1 MDPDE
6 RHDLEAALRAVPGIA
21 HAALEDDDAPGE
33 PGGLGVLRLGLEPG
47 ADERAVAA
55 EVGRLLEEVFGVGVD
70 EDGVR
75 VVPADRDGPADQG
88 GHVERTATGVTHAVV
103 PEQGRR
109 GRERPSI
116 AAVQTLSAGLEVTA
130 TVTLGSGEHA
140 GTGTACAAASQ
151 RGMHRAVASAT
162 LQALA
167 ELSDDLDPAR
177 ARLEIEQ
184 VEVTP
189 LGAQRTALVAV
200 TLLTDRGSERLTG
213 AAAVREDVRQAVVRA
228 TLDAVNRR
236 LGVLGGVRAATA

>member
-21 HAALEDDDAPGE
+21 HAALEDEDLAGE

-70 EDGVR
+70 ADAVQ
-75 VVPADRDGPADQG
+75 VVPQDGPADQD
-88 GHVERTATGVTHAVV
+88 GHAERTAAGPTPAVV

-109 GRERPSI
+109 GRERPAI

-140 GTGTACAAASQ
+140 GTGTACAAASS

-189 LGAQRTALVAV
+189 LGAQRTALVAL

-236 LGVLGGVRAATA
+236 LGAMGGVRAATA